1 MILLF
6 NIVTVRSA
14 FVGTYLRSSDLKI
27 FKVWQLCNLNI
38 FKFNSTRLCLIAK
51 DLPLVISPLKSYSYL
66 QILITNV
73 LIILWRVWFIKR
85 PLYPVIFM
93 AVRHIMEISVLW
105 RIIYYNLI
113 YFVRMWIWH
122 QTFDPQISSS
132 NTTGT
137 FYYLNFVLEYMFLQI
152 ASLISLLWVIHL
164 LEKQTI

>member
-1 MILLF
+1 MF

-38 FKFNSTRLCLIAK
+38 FKFNIKRLCLIAK
-51 DLPLVISPLKSYSYL
+51 DLPLVIILLKSYSYL

-73 LIILWRVWFIKR
+73 LIILWRVWIHKR
-85 PLYPVIFM
+85 SSIPRFFFM
-93 AVRHIMEISVLW
+93 AVRHIMEISVRW

-164 LEKQTI
+164 LEKQSI

>member
-1 MILLF
+1 MF

-38 FKFNSTRLCLIAK
+38 FKFNIKRLCLIAK
-51 DLPLVISPLKSYSYL
+51 DLPLVIILLKSYSYL

-73 LIILWRVWFIKR
+73 LIILWRVWIHKR
-85 PLYPVIFM
+85 SSIPRFFM
-93 AVRHIMEISVLW
+93 AVRHIMEISVRW